1 MLTAPSEQYLAQLK
15 DDPKF
20 QQLVKE
26 LEAQAPEKAP
36 RPWNPDDEKPLTLKE
51 VIQTQSL
58 HEGYEL
64 LLSQLRG

>member
-1 MLTAPSEQYLAQLK
+1 MLTAPIAEYLSKLR

-20 QQLVKE
+20 QQLIKE
-26 LEAQAPEKAP
+26 LEAQGPEKAP
-36 RPWNPDDEKPLTLKE
+36 RPWSPDDEKPLTLEE